1 MKPIGLVPEL
11 YCADIKKS
19 LEFYID
25 ILGFSI
31 AYQRP
36 EDGFAYIRKG
46 NAELM
51 LEQIMPDSSWISG
64 ELAYPFG
71 RGINFQIET
80 DEIDSLYSAAAEVH
94 AKIFLPIEEKWY
106 RADNILVGHRQF
118 IVQDPDGYLLRFFK
132 DLGTRLV

>member
-1 MKPIGLVPEL
+1 MKSIGLVPEL
-11 YCADIKKS
+11 YCTDIKKS
-19 LEFYID
+19 LGFYID

-80 DEIDSLYSAAAEVH
+80 GEIDSLYSAVAKNN